1 MFERGYVLP
10 LPCTVRRAHFRR
22 EDAWTL
28 QSSLQKPPIVLV
40 PTLAGTLSYI
50 KNFIQ
55 DRDVAAI
62 APSSSFLV
70 ERVCKWIAFD
80 QSAVIVEYGPGNG
93 VFSQYILEHMTADST
108 LILIESNP
116 DFVEELQEKIQDDPR
131 AIVVRDLAQNV
142 DQILADHGIAEADY
156 IISGIP
162 FSFLDREERKGLLDR
177 TCEVLADDGKFL
189 VYQNYNHLEE
199 PLREHF
205 SEVTTEREF
214 RNIPPTMRAYEA
226 CK

>member
-1 MFERGYVLP
+1 MSIFFAE
-10 LPCTVRRAHFRR
+10 T
-22 EDAWTL
+22 D
-28 QSSLQKPPIVLV
+28 QVLV
-40 PTLAGTLSYI
+40 PTLTGTLSYI

-70 ERVCKWIAFD
+70 ERVCKWIDFNE
-80 QSAVIVEYGPGNG
+80 SAVIVEYGPGNG
-93 VFSQYILEHMTADST
+93 VFSEHILEHMTEDSR

-116 DFVEELQEKIQDDPR
+116 DFVEELREKTRDDPR
-131 AIVVRDLAQNV
+131 AVVVKDLAQNV
-142 DQILADHGIAEADY
+142 DEILADQGGTGADY
-156 IISGIP
+156 VVSGIP
-162 FSFLDREERKGLLDR
+162 FSFLDDEEKEDLLDR

-205 SEVTTEREF
+205 SEVNTEREF